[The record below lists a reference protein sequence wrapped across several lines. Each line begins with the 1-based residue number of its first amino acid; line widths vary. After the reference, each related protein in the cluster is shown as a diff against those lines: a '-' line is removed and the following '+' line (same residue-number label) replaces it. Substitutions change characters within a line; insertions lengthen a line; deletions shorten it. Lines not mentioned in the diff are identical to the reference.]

1 MEQWVEALRDY
12 AASALR
18 PADGTVTVSGPG
30 APIEIVTDEWGVPH
44 VLAESRDDALF
55 AQGWLHAAERL
66 WQIEFTVRVATG
78 RLSEIVSIAGL
89 SLDKFFRT
97 LGIGRLAGEW
107 ARDAD
112 PITREVATP
121 YHAGF
126 VAAARSLPR
135 PVEYEFLD
143 LQPMIPDTVEDSIAA
158 SFAFVGLMGFTLSA
172 NWPFELL
179 RAELAQQLGIERAR
193 ELTPFIGAEVP
204 VAVPSS
210 PTFPGTAQALCA
222 MARDAGAVRGIGS
235 NNWVVSGAKTDTGK
249 PILCNDPHLL
259 VQMPSIWMEMHL
271 NAPGFH
277 VTGLTL
283 PGIPGV
289 VIGHNERIAW
299 GFTNTGADV
308 EDLYLE
314 RLGDGDSQYEYDGSW
329 RPVTVVEEQIL
340 VRGEADPVPHIVR
353 ETHHGPLL
361 TGWIAAGSQPVVL
374 EDRIRDPLAMR
385 WILRETPPSMAG
397 LIGMNTA
404 SNWAEFRAAAAL
416 WPTAGQNMVYADVDG
431 NIGYQF
437 TGVVP
442 VRGKGAGSAPLPG
455 WDSAYEW
462 TGTIPFDDLP
472 STLNPERGF
481 VATANHRM
489 VDLDYPYYLT
499 NDWEMGHRI
508 RRITAL
514 LTERETLTT
523 GDMKRIQADSFSGI
537 AADLVPI
544 FLCAEVDGERETDA
558 VKQVQAWD
566 LTLTR
571 ESVGGAIFNAWFA
584 RTAEALF
591 AAKLGSEL
599 WDEFYPRKGWTTN
612 WCYESVRAILENPQ
626 RFWVGGDGDN
636 LAARDALL
644 GGALTTAVADL
655 TRRFG
660 DDMSEWR
667 WGRMHQVHF
676 AHVLAVPI
684 PSLHDLLSAG
694 PFEAAGGDD
703 TINRGVIFPGEGFVD
718 GAIPSARLIMDLA
731 DWDRSEGVITTGVS
745 GSPASPHYRDQADL
759 WARGAYHPMP
769 FTRKAV
775 DNAAKSRLT
784 IEPR

>member
-1 MEQWVEALRDY
+1 MEQWVEALREH

-18 PADGTVTVSGPG
+18 PTEGTLTVDGPDG
-30 APIEIVTDEWGVPH
+30 AIEIVTDTWGVPH
-44 VLAESRDDALF
+44 VYASSRDDALF

-66 WQIEFTVRVATG
+66 WQIEFTVRAATG
-78 RLSEIVSIAGL
+78 RLAEIVSIAGL

-97 LGIGRLAGEW
+97 LGIGRLAREW
-107 ARDAD
+107 ARSAD
-112 PITREVATP
+112 EVTREIAAS

-126 VAAARSLPR
+126 VAAATALPR
-135 PVEYEFLD
+135 PVEFEFLD
-143 LQPMIPDTVEDSIAA
+143 LDPTIPESIEDTIAS
-158 SFAFVGLMGFTLSA
+158 SFAFVGLMGFTLST

-179 RAELAQQLGIERAR
+179 RAELARHLGIERAR
-193 ELTPFIGAEVP
+193 ELTPFVGAESP

-210 PTFPGTAQALCA
+210 PSFPGTAQALRA
-222 MARDAGAVRGIGS
+222 IAHDAGGVHGIGS
-235 NNWVVSGAKTDTGK
+235 NNWVVAGSKTNTGT

-259 VQMPSIWMEMHL
+259 VQMPAIWMEMHL
-271 NAPGFH
+271 DAPGLR
-277 VTGLTL
+277 VAGLTL
-283 PGIPGV
+283 PGIPGI

-314 RLGDGDSQYEYDGSW
+314 RLDETRTRYEYDGRW
-329 RPVTVVEEQIL
+329 RDLATIEEKIF
-340 VRGEADPVPHIVR
+340 VRGEADPLLHVVH

-374 EDRIRDPLAMR
+374 EDRIRDPLALR

-437 TGVVP
+437 TGTIP
-442 VRGKGAGSAPLPG
+442 IRGKGAGSAPLPG
-455 WDSAYEW
+455 WDPAYEW

-472 STLNPERGF
+472 SSFNPERGF
-481 VATANHRM
+481 IATANHRM
-489 VDLDYPYYLT
+489 VDLDYPHYLT
-499 NDWEMGHRI
+499 NDWELGHRI

-514 LTERETLTT
+514 LTERETL
-523 GDMKRIQADSFSGI
+523 GIDDMKRIQADTFSGV
-537 AADLVPI
+537 AADLVPL
-544 FLCAEVDGERETDA
+544 FLCADVSGDREA
-558 VKQVQAWD
+558 EALASVQAWD
-566 LTLTR
+566 LRLER

-584 RTAEALF
+584 RVAELLLAD
-591 AAKLGSEL
+591 KLGAEL
-599 WDEFYPRKGWTTN
+599 WNEFYPRKGWTTN
-612 WCYESVRAILENPQ
+612 WIYESVRDIIQNPQ
-626 RFWVGGDGDN
+626 AFWVGGGGDN

-644 GGALTTAVADL
+644 GRALSSAVADL
-655 TRRFG
+655 TGRLG
-660 DDMSEWR
+660 EDMSGWR
-667 WGRMHQVHF
+667 WGRLHQVHF

-684 PSLHDLLSAG
+684 PSLHGLLSAG

-718 GAIPSARLIMDLA
+718 GAIPSARLIVDLG
-731 DWDRSEGVITTGVS
+731 DFDRSEAVITTGVS
-745 GSPASPHYRDQADL
+745 GNPASPHYRDQAEL
-759 WARGAYHPMP
+759 WARGDYHPMP
-769 FTRKAV
+769 FTREAVEKSAKA
-775 DNAAKSRLT
+775 RLS
-784 IEPR
+784 IEPA